1 MHVEHEVI
9 SRNEK
14 LKLKKK
20 KNHRECFYH
29 SLTFLV
35 LQNKPYLQQK
45 CF

>member
-14 LKLKKK
+14 LKLKKN
-20 KNHRECFYH
+20 NHRECFYH